1 MIEDSTDPCNIPF
14 MLREQIQKQLKK
26 NQQYILTM
34 NLVNATTLRFSPNYD
49 DQVVLDQVMNQSV
62 NANLEIKPLK

>member
-1 MIEDSTDPCNIPF
+1 MIEGSTDPCNIPF

-26 NQQYILTM
+26 TQQYILTM

>member
-1 MIEDSTDPCNIPF
+1 MIEGSTDPCNIPF

-26 NQQYILTM
+26 TQQYILTM
-34 NLVNATTLRFSPNYD
+34 NLVNATTLRFSPKFD